1 WFALTLDDGSARG
14 IEVTLS
20 FVRAAD
26 GSYPLIYGTWID
38 GDGRYAR
45 IDGSEID
52 LNPTGEWTSP
62 HTGTTWPS
70 GWELEIASRG
80 LKVTITPDVL
90 DQELDTR
97 ATTGVIYWEG
107 SNTVRGSLG
116 SRTIRG
122 DAYVE
127 LTGYASLR

>member
-1 WFALTLDDGSARG
+1 
-14 IEVTLS
+14 
-20 FVRAAD
+20 VRAAD

-38 GDGRYAR
+38 GDGDYAR

-52 LNPTGEWTSP
+52 LVPTGEWTSP

-80 LKVTITPDVL
+80 LSVTITPDVL

-107 SNTVRGSLG
+107 SSTVRGSLG

-127 LTGYASLR
+127 LTGHASLR